1 MKNLERMGILVVDDS
16 HLSRAVI
23 QKYLNNAGFA
33 NIFLAES
40 GAEAI
45 KILDSQEEKGG
56 IDLVLM
62 DIVMKDMTGIDAC
75 GKIKANKK
83 YADIPVVMV
92 TGVTNKEKLKEA
104 FSIGAVDYI
113 TKPVSDI
120 ELHARV
126 RSVLG
131 LRREMEERKAR
142 EAQLVKTAKELQKA
156 NRELERLSSL
166 DGLTGIA
173 NRRYLDS
180 TLQKEW
186 RRAKRHGGSISLM
199 LIDLDHFK
207 VYNDF
212 YGHIEGDE
220 CLKRVAAALGGISRR
235 GGDFPARYGGEE
247 FAVVLP
253 ETDEADARELAETL
267 RANIEGIEIPN
278 ERSVTSRFVTASVG
292 VATMTPGK
300 ECEPLDLVKQ
310 ADDALYEAK
319 RSGRNMVV
327 ARVCAGGRGE

>member
-23 QKYLNNAGFA
+23 QKYLNNAGFG

-45 KILDSQEEKGG
+45 QILRSHEEKGG

-62 DIVMKDMTGIDAC
+62 DIVMKDMTGIEVC
-75 GKIKANKK
+75 GKIKADKK

-92 TGVTNKEKLKEA
+92 TGVTDKEKLKEA
-104 FSIGAVDYI
+104 FSVGAVDYI
-113 TKPVSDI
+113 TKPVSDM

-156 NRELERLSSL
+156 NMELERQSSL

-173 NRRYLDS
+173 NRRYFDS

-186 RRAKRHGGSISLM
+186 RRAKRHDGPISLM

-207 VYNDF
+207 SYNDF
-212 YGHIEGDE
+212 YGHLQGDE
-220 CLKRVAAALGGISRR
+220 CLKRVAAALGGVSRR

-253 ETDEADARELAETL
+253 ETDEASAREMAETL
-267 RANIEGIEIPN
+267 RANIEGMEIPN
-278 ERSVTSRFVTASVG
+278 ERSETSRFVTASVG
-292 VATMTPGK
+292 VATMTPGG
-300 ECEPLDLVKQ
+300 ECEPLDIIKQ
-310 ADDALYEAK
+310 ADEAMYEAK
-319 RSGRNMVV
+319 RKGRNMVV